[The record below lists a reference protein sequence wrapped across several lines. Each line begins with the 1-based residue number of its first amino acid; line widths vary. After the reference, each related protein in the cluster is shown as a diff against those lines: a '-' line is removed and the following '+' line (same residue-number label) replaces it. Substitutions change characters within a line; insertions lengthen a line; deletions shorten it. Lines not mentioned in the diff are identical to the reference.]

1 MLDKISIPL
10 FLLMLSALSIVITLI
25 YVLRTKGRSQLKT
38 IFCVDLICVLVIC
51 LGVIFQD
58 ILSKYLSKY
67 FSWNPWNF
75 ENFIYIGTCFL
86 PVAIFFT
93 GLIFAKTKIT
103 FKKKYLLFFIVP
115 ALSLIV
121 LWTNDYHHLFYKIY
135 SYLYLSDCK
144 VGPYMII
151 HNIYSYT
158 LLFLGVI
165 QMVNVASKNSG
176 FFSKQTLLIVV
187 GISIP
192 LITNILGTLKI
203 ISMTVY
209 ITPISFAF
217 TMLFFA
223 LSIFK
228 FKFLGVAPVALQT
241 IVNRISDSY
250 LVLNENLLI
259 TDFNSTFLKT
269 FNLSASDIREENIL
283 EFLSTHK
290 QYDMNL
296 PKLENSLNR
305 VKHSSETIVF
315 EQHFKKINKYF
326 TVEINNIL
334 VKGNSLGILMLFKD
348 ITQHKLDMQAL
359 KDNQDILI
367 ERERLASLG
376 QLIGGIAH
384 NLKSPIMSIS
394 GATEG
399 LTDLIK
405 EYEESIVDKDVTI
418 DDHLAI
424 ANDMRDW
431 ISKIKSYLEYMSDI
445 ITAVKGQAVALSE
458 NTVDSFTVEE
468 LTKRVDILMN
478 HELKKALITLNLD
491 LKVPTSLMIHGNIN
505 GLVQVINNMISN
517 AIQAYKGKEGQT
529 IDLIITQEKNDVIVS
544 VRDYAGGL
552 PKEVQEKLFKEMITT
567 KGKDGTGIGLFMSY
581 SNIRAHFNGD
591 ITYSTEEGK
600 GTIFNIILPQ

>member
-10 FLLMLSALSIVITLI
+10 FLLILSALSIVITLI

-58 ILSKYLSKY
+58 ILSKN
-67 FSWNPWNF
+67 FNWNPWNF
-75 ENFIYIGTCFL
+75 EKFIYIGTCFL

-269 FNLSASDIREENIL
+269 FNLSASDIREKYIL

-468 LTKRVDILMN
+468 LTKRVDILMK

>member
-10 FLLMLSALSIVITLI
+10 FLLILSALSIVITLI

-58 ILSKYLSKY
+58 ILSKN
-67 FSWNPWNF
+67 FNWNPWNF
-75 ENFIYIGTCFL
+75 EKFIYIGTCFL

-158 LLFLGVI
+158 LLFLGVT

-269 FNLSASDIREENIL
+269 FNLSASDIREKNIL

-468 LTKRVDILMN
+468 LTKRVDILMK

>member
-38 IFCVDLICVLVIC
+38 FFCVDLICVLVIC
-51 LGVIFQD
+51 LGVMFQD
-58 ILSKYLSKY
+58 ILSKN
-67 FSWNPWNF
+67 FNWDPWNF
-75 ENFIYIGTCFL
+75 EKFIYIGTCFL

-103 FKKKYLLFFIVP
+103 FKKRYLLFFIVP

-121 LWTNDYHHLFYKIY
+121 LWTNDYHHLFYKHY
-135 SYLYLSDCK
+135 SININEGVPGS
-144 VGPYMII
+144 YMIV
-151 HNIYSYT
+151 HNIYSYS
-158 LLFLGVI
+158 LLLLGVF
-165 QMVNVASKNSG
+165 QMIKATSKNSG
-176 FFSKQTLLIVV
+176 FFSKQSLLLIL

-192 LITNILGTLKI
+192 LVTNILGTFQILP
-203 ISMTVY
+203 MTVY
-209 ITPISFAF
+209 ITPISFAL
-217 TMLFFA
+217 TMICFA
-223 LSIFK
+223 FAIFK
-228 FKFLGVAPVALQT
+228 FQFLGIAPIAVQIIA
-241 IVNRISDSY
+241 NRISDSY
-250 LVLNENLLI
+250 LVLDDYLVMS
-259 TDFNSTFLKT
+259 DFNETFLKT
-269 FNLSASDIREENIL
+269 FRLHDYDIRGKDIFTFFKE
-283 EFLSTHK
+283 HK
-290 QYDMNL
+290 KYKVNVKRFQNAIQKAMASN
-296 PKLENSLNR
+296 ETVSFEIHIESLD
-305 VKHSSETIVF
+305 
-315 EQHFKKINKYF
+315 KYF
-326 TVEINNIL
+326 TIEISTLYNNDIF
-334 VKGNSLGILMLFKD
+334 LGTLLLFKD

-424 ANDMRDW
+424 ANDMKDW

-468 LTKRVDILMN
+468 LTKRVDILMK

-529 IDLIITQEKNDVIVS
+529 IDLIIAQEKNDVIVS

>member
-1 MLDKISIPL
+1 MLDKISILL
-10 FLLMLSALSIVITLI
+10 FLLILSALSIVITLI

-58 ILSKYLSKY
+58 ILSKN
-67 FSWNPWNF
+67 FNWNPWNF
-75 ENFIYIGTCFL
+75 EKFIYIGTCFL

-103 FKKKYLLFFIVP
+103 FKKRYLLFFIVP

-468 LTKRVDILMN
+468 LTKRVDILMK

>member
-58 ILSKYLSKY
+58 ILSKY

-223 LSIFK
+223 FSIFK
-228 FKFLGVAPVALQT
+228 FNFLGVAPVALQT

-250 LVLNENLLI
+250 LVLNEDLLI

-399 LTDLIK
+399 LIDLIK

-424 ANDMRDW
+424 ASDMKDW

-468 LTKRVDILMN
+468 LTKRVDILMK

>member
-58 ILSKYLSKY
+58 ILSKY

-259 TDFNSTFLKT
+259 TDFNSTFLKA

-468 LTKRVDILMN
+468 LTKRVDILMK

>member
-1 MLDKISIPL
+1 MLLTNLPTFFALIISDI
-10 FLLMLSALSIVITLI
+10 MCITLFTLTFRKI
-25 YVLRTKGRSQLKT
+25 YKNHLR
-38 IFCVDLICVLVIC
+38 
-51 LGVIFQD
+51 
-58 ILSKYLSKY
+58 
-67 FSWNPWNF
+67 
-75 ENFIYIGTCFL
+75 TCFL
-86 PVAIFFT
+86 LLNGSMIICCT
-93 GLIFAKTKIT
+93 GLILQCCLSKPLNINPIYFDYFVYIGNVILPLAFFMTGLAFNQNNIK
-103 FKKKYLLFFIVP
+103 FKKVYLLFFIIPIV
-115 ALSLIV
+115 SLLA
-121 LWTNDYHHLFYKIY
+121 LWTNNYHHLFYKKY
-135 SYLYLSDCK
+135 SVNLSTNEYGILFIPFELHTLGLCLA
-144 VGPYMII
+144 GII
-151 HNIYSYT
+151 LILKKS
-158 LLFLGVI
+158 I
-165 QMVNVASKNSG
+165 QKSG
-176 FFSKQTLLIVV
+176 FFSRQALLIVLAAL
-187 GISIP
+187 IP
-192 LITNILGTLKI
+192 IVQNILSITKVFSASI
-203 ISMTVY
+203 Y
-209 ITPISFAF
+209 ITPICFNI
-217 TMLFFA
+217 TILLFYLA
-223 LSIFK
+223 IFK
-228 FKFLGVAPVALQT
+228 FNFLGSIAITMQKIVDKISDGFFVVNLDYTITSFNKTFLDMFNISAKELNDVNLFDLIKEKKPFPIKESVLKETLNKVTSSDKTFHFRKDFKKKNKNFIIELNNIRDNNHKFLG
-241 IVNRISDSY
+241 I
-250 LVLNENLLI
+250 LI
-259 TDFNSTFLKT
+259 
-269 FNLSASDIREENIL
+269 
-283 EFLSTHK
+283 
-290 QYDMNL
+290 
-296 PKLENSLNR
+296 
-305 VKHSSETIVF
+305 
-315 EQHFKKINKYF
+315 
-326 TVEINNIL
+326 
-334 VKGNSLGILMLFKD
+334 LFKD
-348 ITQHKLDMQAL
+348 ITQHVLDMQAL

-384 NLKSPIMSIS
+384 NIKTPIMSIS

-399 LTDLIK
+399 LIHLIK

-424 ANDMRDW
+424 ASDMKDW

-468 LTKRVDILMN
+468 LTKRVDILMK

>member
-1 MLDKISIPL
+1 MLLTNLPTFFALIISDI
-10 FLLMLSALSIVITLI
+10 MCITLFTLTFRKI
-25 YVLRTKGRSQLKT
+25 YKNHLR
-38 IFCVDLICVLVIC
+38 
-51 LGVIFQD
+51 
-58 ILSKYLSKY
+58 
-67 FSWNPWNF
+67 
-75 ENFIYIGTCFL
+75 TCFL
-86 PVAIFFT
+86 LLNGSMIICCT
-93 GLIFAKTKIT
+93 GLILQCCLSKPLNINPIYFDYFVYIGNVILPLAFFMTGLAFNQNNIK
-103 FKKKYLLFFIVP
+103 FKKVYLLFFIIPIV
-115 ALSLIV
+115 SLLA
-121 LWTNDYHHLFYKIY
+121 LWTNNYHHLFYKKY
-135 SYLYLSDCK
+135 SVNLSTNEYGILFIPFELHALGLCLA
-144 VGPYMII
+144 GII
-151 HNIYSYT
+151 LILKKS
-158 LLFLGVI
+158 I
-165 QMVNVASKNSG
+165 QKSG
-176 FFSKQTLLIVV
+176 FFSRQALLIVLAAL
-187 GISIP
+187 IP
-192 LITNILGTLKI
+192 IVQNILSITKVFSASI
-203 ISMTVY
+203 Y
-209 ITPISFAF
+209 ITPICFNI
-217 TMLFFA
+217 TILLFYLA
-223 LSIFK
+223 IFK
-228 FKFLGVAPVALQT
+228 FNFLGSIAITMQKIVDKISDGFFVVNLDYTITSFNKTFLDMFNISAKELNDVNLFDLIKEKKPFPIKESVLKETLNKVTSSDKTFHFRKDFKKKNKNFIIELNNIRDNNHKFLG
-241 IVNRISDSY
+241 I
-250 LVLNENLLI
+250 LI
-259 TDFNSTFLKT
+259 
-269 FNLSASDIREENIL
+269 
-283 EFLSTHK
+283 
-290 QYDMNL
+290 
-296 PKLENSLNR
+296 
-305 VKHSSETIVF
+305 
-315 EQHFKKINKYF
+315 
-326 TVEINNIL
+326 
-334 VKGNSLGILMLFKD
+334 LFKD
-348 ITQHKLDMQAL
+348 ITQHVLDMQAL

-399 LTDLIK
+399 LIDLIK

-424 ANDMRDW
+424 ASDMKDW

-468 LTKRVDILMN
+468 LTKRVDILMK

>member
-10 FLLMLSALSIVITLI
+10 FLLILSALSIVITLI

-58 ILSKYLSKY
+58 ILSKN
-67 FSWNPWNF
+67 FNWNPWNF
-75 ENFIYIGTCFL
+75 EKFIYIGTCFL

-151 HNIYSYT
+151 HNNYSYT

-269 FNLSASDIREENIL
+269 FNLSASDIREKNIL

-424 ANDMRDW
+424 ANDMKDW

-468 LTKRVDILMN
+468 LTKRVDILMK

>member
-58 ILSKYLSKY
+58 ILSKY

-445 ITAVKGQAVALSE
+445 ITAVKGQAVTLSE

-468 LTKRVDILMN
+468 LTKRVDILMK

>member
-1 MLDKISIPL
+1 MLEILTLPFCMLLISFIMIL
-10 FLLMLSALSIVITLI
+10 FLLL
-25 YVLRTKGRSQLKT
+25 YVLHTKNRNQLKIVFT
-38 IFCVDLICVLVIC
+38 LDLICVFIICFGVIVQVIC
-51 LGVIFQD
+51 NKLFNVPAIF
-58 ILSKYLSKY
+58 
-67 FSWNPWNF
+67 F

-86 PVAIFFT
+86 PVCVYFT
-93 GLIFAKTKIT
+93 GLILENTKLKLNK
-103 FKKKYLLFFIVP
+103 FHLLLLIVP
-115 ALSLIV
+115 LLTLIV
-121 LWTNDYHHLFYKIY
+121 LWTNNIHHLFYTHYSININECEYGSYKSIHDIY
-135 SYLYLSDCK
+135 TYLMLLI
-144 VGPYMII
+144 GII
-151 HNIYSYT
+151 HIIKT
-158 LLFLGVI
+158 T
-165 QMVNVASKNSG
+165 SKSSG

-203 ISMTVY
+203 IPMTVY

-223 LSIFK
+223 FSIFK
-228 FKFLGVAPVALQT
+228 FNFLGVAPVALQT

-250 LVLNENLLI
+250 LVLNEDLLI

-399 LTDLIK
+399 LIDLIK

-424 ANDMRDW
+424 ANDMKDW

-468 LTKRVDILMN
+468 LTKRVDILMK

-517 AIQAYKGKEGQT
+517 AIQVYKGKEGQT

>member
-38 IFCVDLICVLVIC
+38 FFCVDLICVLVIC

-58 ILSKYLSKY
+58 ILSKN
-67 FSWNPWNF
+67 FNWDPWNF
-75 ENFIYIGTCFL
+75 EKFIYIGTCFL

-103 FKKKYLLFFIVP
+103 FKKRYLLFFIVP

-121 LWTNDYHHLFYKIY
+121 LWTNDYHHLFYKHY
-135 SYLYLSDCK
+135 SININEGVPGS
-144 VGPYMII
+144 YMIV
-151 HNIYSYT
+151 HNIYSYS
-158 LLFLGVI
+158 LLLLGVF
-165 QMVNVASKNSG
+165 QMIKATSKNSG
-176 FFSKQTLLIVV
+176 FFSKQSLLLIL

-192 LITNILGTLKI
+192 LVTNILGTFKI
-203 ISMTVY
+203 LSMTVY
-209 ITPISFAF
+209 ITPISFAL
-217 TMLFFA
+217 TMICFA
-223 LSIFK
+223 FAIFK
-228 FKFLGVAPVALQT
+228 FQFLGIAPIAVQIIA
-241 IVNRISDSY
+241 NRISDSY
-250 LVLNENLLI
+250 LVLDDYLVMS
-259 TDFNSTFLKT
+259 DFNETFLKT
-269 FNLSASDIREENIL
+269 FRLHDYDIRGKDIFTFFKE
-283 EFLSTHK
+283 HK
-290 QYDMNL
+290 KYKVNVKRFQNAIQKAMASN
-296 PKLENSLNR
+296 ETVSFEIHIESLD
-305 VKHSSETIVF
+305 
-315 EQHFKKINKYF
+315 KYF
-326 TVEINNIL
+326 TIEISTLYNNDIF
-334 VKGNSLGILMLFKD
+334 LGTLLLFKD

-424 ANDMRDW
+424 ANDMKDW

-468 LTKRVDILMN
+468 LTKRVDILMK

-529 IDLIITQEKNDVIVS
+529 IDLIIAQEKNDVIVS

>member
-1 MLDKISIPL
+1 MNLILVLIWTTALLCQKL
-10 FLLMLSALSIVITLI
+10 FVKKFNI
-25 YVLRTKGRSQLKT
+25 
-38 IFCVDLICVLVIC
+38 DPICFDYIA
-51 LGVIFQD
+51 
-58 ILSKYLSKY
+58 
-67 FSWNPWNF
+67 
-75 ENFIYIGTCFL
+75 YIGICFL
-86 PVAIFFT
+86 PISIFLT
-93 GLIFAKTKIT
+93 GKVFCNTKIT
-103 FKKKYLLFFIVP
+103 FSKKYALLLIVP
-115 ALSLIV
+115 IISLII
-121 LWTNDYHHLFYKIY
+121 LWTNNIHHLFYKY
-135 SYLYLSDCK
+135 YSTNLNDCVSGSYLI
-144 VGPYMII
+144 V
-151 HNIYSYT
+151 HNIYSYSI
-158 LLFLGVI
+158 LLVGIIYILK
-165 QMVNVASKNSG
+165 AARRSSG
-176 FFSKQTLLIVV
+176 FFSKQSVLILLGVSVPIV
-187 GISIP
+187 
-192 LITNILGTLKI
+192 TNILGTFKI
-203 ISMTVY
+203 VPMTIY
-209 ITPISFAF
+209 ATPISFTIA
-217 TMLFFA
+217 LLCFA
-223 LSIFK
+223 IAIFK
-228 FKFLGVAPVALQT
+228 FKFLGVAPIALQI
-241 IVNRISDSY
+241 IVNKISDSY
-250 LVLNENLLI
+250 LVLNDDMTI
-259 TDFNSTFLKT
+259 VDFNTTFLNT
-269 FNLSASDIREENIL
+269 FKLKNENIREQDIS
-283 EFLSTHK
+283 EFVQNHQ
-290 QYDMNL
+290 QYKFN
-296 PKLENSLNR
+296 
-305 VKHSSETIVF
+305 V
-315 EQHFKKINKYF
+315 KKIEKAVDKVLTTRETVTLEEHIESLDKYF

-424 ANDMRDW
+424 ANDMKDW

-468 LTKRVDILMN
+468 LTKRVDILMK

>member
-10 FLLMLSALSIVITLI
+10 FLLMLSTLSIVITLI

-58 ILSKYLSKY
+58 ILSKY

-135 SYLYLSDCK
+135 SHLYLSDCK

-151 HNIYSYT
+151 HNIYSYI

-217 TMLFFA
+217 TMLFFT

-269 FNLSASDIREENIL
+269 FNLSASDIRKENIL

-468 LTKRVDILMN
+468 LTKRVDILMK

>member
-58 ILSKYLSKY
+58 ILSKN
-67 FSWNPWNF
+67 FNWNPWNF
-75 ENFIYIGTCFL
+75 EKFIYIGTCFL
-86 PVAIFFT
+86 PVTIFFT

-103 FKKKYLLFFIVP
+103 LKKRYLLFFIVP
-115 ALSLIV
+115 ILSLIV
-121 LWTNDYHHLFYKIY
+121 LWTNDYHHLFYKHY
-135 SYLYLSDCK
+135 SININEGVPGS
-144 VGPYMII
+144 YMIV
-151 HNIYSYT
+151 HNIYSYS
-158 LLFLGVI
+158 LLLLGVF
-165 QMVNVASKNSG
+165 QMIKATSKNSG
-176 FFSKQTLLIVV
+176 FFSKQSLLLIL
-187 GISIP
+187 GIDIP
-192 LITNILGTLKI
+192 LITNILGTFKI
-203 ISMTVY
+203 IPMTVY
-209 ITPISFAF
+209 ITPISFAL
-217 TMLFFA
+217 TMICFA
-223 LSIFK
+223 LAIFK
-228 FKFLGVAPVALQT
+228 FQFLGIAPIAVQIIA
-241 IVNRISDSY
+241 NRISDSY
-250 LVLNENLLI
+250 LVLDDYLI
-259 TDFNSTFLKT
+259 MSDFNETFLKT
-269 FNLSASDIREENIL
+269 FRLHDYDIRGKDIFTFFEE
-283 EFLSTHK
+283 HK
-290 QYDMNL
+290 KYKVN
-296 PKLENSLNR
+296 
-305 VKHSSETIVF
+305 VKRFQNAIQKALASNETISF
-315 EQHFKKINKYF
+315 EIHIESLDKYF
-326 TVEINNIL
+326 TIEISALYNNDIF
-334 VKGNSLGILMLFKD
+334 LGTLLLFKD

-405 EYEESIVDKDVTI
+405 EYEESIVNKDVTI

-424 ANDMRDW
+424 ANDMKDW

-468 LTKRVDILMN
+468 LTKRVDILMK

-529 IDLIITQEKNDVIVS
+529 IDLIIAQEKNDVIVS

>member
-58 ILSKYLSKY
+58 ILSKY

-217 TMLFFA
+217 TMLFFT

-259 TDFNSTFLKT
+259 TDFNSIFLKT

-468 LTKRVDILMN
+468 LTKRVDILMK

>member
-10 FLLMLSALSIVITLI
+10 FLLMLSTLSIVITLI

-58 ILSKYLSKY
+58 ILSKY
-67 FSWNPWNF
+67 NPWNF

-468 LTKRVDILMN
+468 LTKRVDILMK

-581 SNIRAHFNGD
+581 SNIRAHFNGN

>member
-10 FLLMLSALSIVITLI
+10 FLLILSALSIVITLI

-38 IFCVDLICVLVIC
+38 IFCVDLICVLVIG

-58 ILSKYLSKY
+58 ILSKN
-67 FSWNPWNF
+67 FNWNPWNF
-75 ENFIYIGTCFL
+75 EKFIYIGTCFL

-103 FKKKYLLFFIVP
+103 FKKRYLLFFIVP

-121 LWTNDYHHLFYKIY
+121 LWTNDYHHLFYKTY
-135 SYLYLSDCK
+135 SYLYLSDCE

-158 LLFLGVI
+158 LLLLGVL
-165 QMVNVASKNSG
+165 QMIKATSKNSG
-176 FFSKQTLLIVV
+176 FFSKQSLLIVV

-269 FNLSASDIREENIL
+269 FNLSASDIREKNIL

-399 LTDLIK
+399 LIDLIK

-424 ANDMRDW
+424 ASDMKDW

-468 LTKRVDILMN
+468 LTKRVDILMK

>member
-10 FLLMLSALSIVITLI
+10 FLLMLSTLSIVITLI

-38 IFCVDLICVLVIC
+38 FFCVDLICVLVIC

-58 ILSKYLSKY
+58 ILSKN
-67 FSWNPWNF
+67 FNWDPWNF
-75 ENFIYIGTCFL
+75 EKFIYIGTCFL

-103 FKKKYLLFFIVP
+103 FKKRYLLFFIVP

-269 FNLSASDIREENIL
+269 FNLSASDIREKNIL
-283 EFLSTHK
+283 EFLNTHK

-394 GATEG
+394 GATDG

-468 LTKRVDILMN
+468 LTKRVDILMK

-505 GLVQVINNMISN
+505 GLVQVINNIISN

>member
-10 FLLMLSALSIVITLI
+10 FLLILSALSIVITLI

-58 ILSKYLSKY
+58 ILSKN
-67 FSWNPWNF
+67 FNWNPWNF
-75 ENFIYIGTCFL
+75 EKFIYIGTCFL
-86 PVAIFFT
+86 PVAIYFT

-103 FKKKYLLFFIVP
+103 FKKRYLLFFIVP
-115 ALSLIV
+115 ISSLIV
-121 LWTNDYHHLFYKIY
+121 LWTNDYHHLFYKHY
-135 SYLYLSDCK
+135 SININEGVPGS
-144 VGPYMII
+144 YMIV
-151 HNIYSYT
+151 HNIYSYS
-158 LLFLGVI
+158 LLLLGVF
-165 QMVNVASKNSG
+165 QMIKATSKNSG
-176 FFSKQTLLIVV
+176 FFSKQSLLLIL

-192 LITNILGTLKI
+192 LVTNILGTFKI
-203 ISMTVY
+203 LSMTVY
-209 ITPISFAF
+209 ITPISFALTMICF
-217 TMLFFA
+217 TFA
-223 LSIFK
+223 IFK
-228 FKFLGVAPVALQT
+228 FQFLGIAPIAVQIIA
-241 IVNRISDSY
+241 NRISDSY
-250 LVLNENLLI
+250 LVLDDYLVMS
-259 TDFNSTFLKT
+259 DFNETFLKT
-269 FNLSASDIREENIL
+269 FRLHDYDIRGKDIFTFFKE
-283 EFLSTHK
+283 HK
-290 QYDMNL
+290 KYKVNVKRFQNAIQKAMASN
-296 PKLENSLNR
+296 ETVSFEIHIESLD
-305 VKHSSETIVF
+305 
-315 EQHFKKINKYF
+315 KYF
-326 TVEINNIL
+326 TIEFSTLYNNDIF
-334 VKGNSLGILMLFKD
+334 LGTLLLFKD

-424 ANDMRDW
+424 ANDMKDW

-468 LTKRVDILMN
+468 LTKRVDILMK

-600 GTIFNIILPQ
+600 GTIFNIILHQ

>member
-10 FLLMLSALSIVITLI
+10 FLLILSALSIVITLI

-58 ILSKYLSKY
+58 ILSKN
-67 FSWNPWNF
+67 FNWNPWNF
-75 ENFIYIGTCFL
+75 EKFIYIGTCFL

-209 ITPISFAF
+209 TTPISFAF

-269 FNLSASDIREENIL
+269 FNLSASDIREKNIL

-468 LTKRVDILMN
+468 LTKRVDILMK

>member
-10 FLLMLSALSIVITLI
+10 FLLILSALSIVITLI

-58 ILSKYLSKY
+58 ILSKN
-67 FSWNPWNF
+67 FNWNPWNF
-75 ENFIYIGTCFL
+75 EKFIYIGTCFL

-93 GLIFAKTKIT
+93 GLIFAKTKNT

-176 FFSKQTLLIVV
+176 FFSTQTLLIVV

-269 FNLSASDIREENIL
+269 FNLSASDIREKNIL

-468 LTKRVDILMN
+468 LTKRVDILMK

>member
-38 IFCVDLICVLVIC
+38 FFCVDLICVLVIC

-58 ILSKYLSKY
+58 ILSKN
-67 FSWNPWNF
+67 FNWVPWNF
-75 ENFIYIGTCFL
+75 EKFIYIGTCFL

-103 FKKKYLLFFIVP
+103 FKKRYLLFFIVP

-121 LWTNDYHHLFYKIY
+121 LWTNDYHHLFYKHY
-135 SYLYLSDCK
+135 SININEGVPGS
-144 VGPYMII
+144 YMIV
-151 HNIYSYT
+151 HNIYSYS
-158 LLFLGVI
+158 LLLLGVF
-165 QMVNVASKNSG
+165 QMIKATSKNSG
-176 FFSKQTLLIVV
+176 FFSKQSLLLIL

-192 LITNILGTLKI
+192 LVTNILGTFKI
-203 ISMTVY
+203 LSMTVY
-209 ITPISFAF
+209 ITPISFAL
-217 TMLFFA
+217 TMICFA
-223 LSIFK
+223 FAIFK
-228 FKFLGVAPVALQT
+228 FQFLGIAPIAVQIIA
-241 IVNRISDSY
+241 NRISDSY
-250 LVLNENLLI
+250 LVLDDYLVMS
-259 TDFNSTFLKT
+259 DFNETFLKT
-269 FNLSASDIREENIL
+269 FRLHDYDIRGKDIFTFFKE
-283 EFLSTHK
+283 HK
-290 QYDMNL
+290 KYKVNVKRFQNAIQKAMASN
-296 PKLENSLNR
+296 ETVSFEIHIESLD
-305 VKHSSETIVF
+305 
-315 EQHFKKINKYF
+315 KYF
-326 TVEINNIL
+326 TIEISTLYNNDIF
-334 VKGNSLGILMLFKD
+334 LGTLLLFKD

-424 ANDMRDW
+424 ANDMKDW

-468 LTKRVDILMN
+468 LTKRVDILMK

>member
-10 FLLMLSALSIVITLI
+10 FLLILSALSIVITLI

-58 ILSKYLSKY
+58 ILSKN
-67 FSWNPWNF
+67 FNWNPWNF
-75 ENFIYIGTCFL
+75 EKFIYIGTCFL

-269 FNLSASDIREENIL
+269 FNLSASDIREKNIL

-367 ERERLASLG
+367 ERERLVSLG

-399 LTDLIK
+399 LIDLIK

-424 ANDMRDW
+424 ANNMKDW

-468 LTKRVDILMN
+468 LTKRVDILMK

>member
-10 FLLMLSALSIVITLI
+10 FLLILSALSIVITLI

-58 ILSKYLSKY
+58 ILSKN
-67 FSWNPWNF
+67 FNWNPWNF
-75 ENFIYIGTCFL
+75 EKFIYIGTCFL

-269 FNLSASDIREENIL
+269 FNLSASDIREKNIL

-468 LTKRVDILMN
+468 LTKRVDILMK

-505 GLVQVINNMISN
+505 SLVQVINNMISN

>member
-10 FLLMLSALSIVITLI
+10 FLLILSALSIVITLI

-38 IFCVDLICVLVIC
+38 IFCVDLICVLLIC

-58 ILSKYLSKY
+58 ILSKN
-67 FSWNPWNF
+67 FNWNPWNF
-75 ENFIYIGTCFL
+75 EKFIYIGTCFL

-269 FNLSASDIREENIL
+269 FNLSASDIREKNIL

-468 LTKRVDILMN
+468 LTKRVDILMK

>member
-38 IFCVDLICVLVIC
+38 IFCVDLICVLLIC

-58 ILSKYLSKY
+58 ILSKY

-468 LTKRVDILMN
+468 LTKRVDILMK

>member
-10 FLLMLSALSIVITLI
+10 FLLMLSTLSIVITLI

-58 ILSKYLSKY
+58 ILSKY

-223 LSIFK
+223 ISIFK
-228 FKFLGVAPVALQT
+228 FKFLGVTPVALQT

-424 ANDMRDW
+424 ANDMKDW

-458 NTVDSFTVEE
+458 NAVDSFTVEE
-468 LTKRVDILMN
+468 LTKRVDILMK

>member
-25 YVLRTKGRSQLKT
+25 YVLGTKGRSQLKT

-58 ILSKYLSKY
+58 ILSKN
-67 FSWNPWNF
+67 FNWNPWNF
-75 ENFIYIGTCFL
+75 EKFIYIGTCFL
-86 PVAIFFT
+86 PVTIFFT

-103 FKKKYLLFFIVP
+103 LKKRYLLFFIVP
-115 ALSLIV
+115 ILSLIV
-121 LWTNDYHHLFYKIY
+121 LWTNDYHHLFYKHY
-135 SYLYLSDCK
+135 SININEGVPGS
-144 VGPYMII
+144 YMIV
-151 HNIYSYT
+151 HNIYSYS
-158 LLFLGVI
+158 LLLLGVF
-165 QMVNVASKNSG
+165 QMIKATSKNSG
-176 FFSKQTLLIVV
+176 FFSKQSLLLIL
-187 GISIP
+187 GIDIP
-192 LITNILGTLKI
+192 LITNILGTFKI
-203 ISMTVY
+203 IPMTVY
-209 ITPISFAF
+209 ITPISFAL
-217 TMLFFA
+217 TMICFA
-223 LSIFK
+223 LAIFK
-228 FKFLGVAPVALQT
+228 FQFLGIAPIAVQIIA
-241 IVNRISDSY
+241 NRISDSY
-250 LVLNENLLI
+250 LVLDDYLI
-259 TDFNSTFLKT
+259 MSDFNETFLKT
-269 FNLSASDIREENIL
+269 FRLHDYDIRGKDIFTFFEE
-283 EFLSTHK
+283 HK
-290 QYDMNL
+290 KYKVN
-296 PKLENSLNR
+296 
-305 VKHSSETIVF
+305 VKRFQNAIQKALASNETISF
-315 EQHFKKINKYF
+315 EIHIESLDKYF
-326 TVEINNIL
+326 TIEISALYNNDIF
-334 VKGNSLGILMLFKD
+334 LGTLLLFKD

-424 ANDMRDW
+424 ANDMKDW

-468 LTKRVDILMN
+468 LTKRVDILMK

-529 IDLIITQEKNDVIVS
+529 IDLIIAQEKNDVIVS

-567 KGKDGTGIGLFMSY
+567 KGKDGAGIGLFMSY

>member
-10 FLLMLSALSIVITLI
+10 FLLILSALSIVITLI

-58 ILSKYLSKY
+58 ILSKN
-67 FSWNPWNF
+67 FNWNPWNF
-75 ENFIYIGTCFL
+75 EKFIYIGTCFL

-269 FNLSASDIREENIL
+269 FNLSASDIREKNIL

-384 NLKSPIMSIS
+384 NLKPPIMSIS

-399 LTDLIK
+399 LIDLIK

-424 ANDMRDW
+424 ANDMKDW

-468 LTKRVDILMN
+468 LTKRVDILMK

>member
-58 ILSKYLSKY
+58 ILSKY

-269 FNLSASDIREENIL
+269 FNLSASDIREKNIL

-399 LTDLIK
+399 LIDLIK

-424 ANDMRDW
+424 ASDMKDW

-445 ITAVKGQAVALSE
+445 ITAVKGQAVALFE

-468 LTKRVDILMN
+468 LTKRVDILMK

-505 GLVQVINNMISN
+505 GLVQIINNMISN

>member
-10 FLLMLSALSIVITLI
+10 FLLMLSTLSIVITLI

-58 ILSKYLSKY
+58 ILSKY

-121 LWTNDYHHLFYKIY
+121 LCTNDYHHLFYKIY

-468 LTKRVDILMN
+468 LTKRVDILMK

>member
-1 MLDKISIPL
+1 MNLILVLIWTTALLCQKL
-10 FLLMLSALSIVITLI
+10 FVKKFNI
-25 YVLRTKGRSQLKT
+25 
-38 IFCVDLICVLVIC
+38 DPICFDYIA
-51 LGVIFQD
+51 
-58 ILSKYLSKY
+58 
-67 FSWNPWNF
+67 
-75 ENFIYIGTCFL
+75 YIGICFL
-86 PVAIFFT
+86 PISIFLT
-93 GLIFAKTKIT
+93 GKVFCNTKIT
-103 FKKKYLLFFIVP
+103 FSKKYALLLIVP
-115 ALSLIV
+115 IISLII
-121 LWTNDYHHLFYKIY
+121 LWTNNIHHLFYKY
-135 SYLYLSDCK
+135 YSTNLNDCVSGSYLI
-144 VGPYMII
+144 V
-151 HNIYSYT
+151 HNIYSYSI
-158 LLFLGVI
+158 LLVGIIYILK
-165 QMVNVASKNSG
+165 AARRSSG
-176 FFSKQTLLIVV
+176 FFSKQSVLILLGVSVPIV
-187 GISIP
+187 
-192 LITNILGTLKI
+192 TNILGTFKI
-203 ISMTVY
+203 VPMTIY
-209 ITPISFAF
+209 TTPISFTIA
-217 TMLFFA
+217 LLCFA
-223 LSIFK
+223 IAIFK
-228 FKFLGVAPVALQT
+228 FKFLGVAPIALQI
-241 IVNRISDSY
+241 IVNKISDSY
-250 LVLNENLLI
+250 LVLNDDMTI
-259 TDFNSTFLKT
+259 VDFNTTFLNT
-269 FNLSASDIREENIL
+269 FKLKNENIREQDIS
-283 EFLSTHK
+283 EFVQNHQ
-290 QYDMNL
+290 QYKFN
-296 PKLENSLNR
+296 
-305 VKHSSETIVF
+305 V
-315 EQHFKKINKYF
+315 KKIEKAVDKVLTTRETVTLEEHIESLDKYF

-424 ANDMRDW
+424 ANDMKDW

-468 LTKRVDILMN
+468 LTKRVDILMK

>member
-10 FLLMLSALSIVITLI
+10 FLLILSALSIVITLI
-25 YVLRTKGRSQLKT
+25 YVLRAKGRSQLKT

-51 LGVIFQD
+51 LCVIFQD
-58 ILSKYLSKY
+58 ILSKN
-67 FSWNPWNF
+67 FNWNPWNF
-75 ENFIYIGTCFL
+75 EKFIYIGTCFL

-176 FFSKQTLLIVV
+176 FFSKQTLLIVA

-269 FNLSASDIREENIL
+269 FNLSASDIREKNIL

-468 LTKRVDILMN
+468 LTKRVDILMK

>member
-58 ILSKYLSKY
+58 ILSKY

-86 PVAIFFT
+86 PFAIFFT

-103 FKKKYLLFFIVP
+103 FKKKYLLFLIVP

-468 LTKRVDILMN
+468 LTKRVDILMK

>member
-10 FLLMLSALSIVITLI
+10 FLLILSALSIVITLI

-58 ILSKYLSKY
+58 ILSKN
-67 FSWNPWNF
+67 FNWNPWNF
-75 ENFIYIGTCFL
+75 EKFIYIGTCFL

-93 GLIFAKTKIT
+93 GLIFAKTNIT

-217 TMLFFA
+217 TMLFFT

-269 FNLSASDIREENIL
+269 FNLSASDIREKNIL

-445 ITAVKGQAVALSE
+445 ITAIKGQAVALSE

-468 LTKRVDILMN
+468 LTKRVDILMK

>member
-38 IFCVDLICVLVIC
+38 FFCVDLICVLVIC

-58 ILSKYLSKY
+58 ILSKN
-67 FSWNPWNF
+67 FNWDPWNF
-75 ENFIYIGTCFL
+75 EKFIYIGTCFL

-103 FKKKYLLFFIVP
+103 FKKRYLLFFIVP

-121 LWTNDYHHLFYKIY
+121 LWTNDYHHLFYKHY
-135 SYLYLSDCK
+135 SININEGVPGS
-144 VGPYMII
+144 YMIV
-151 HNIYSYT
+151 HNIYSYS
-158 LLFLGVI
+158 LLLLGVF
-165 QMVNVASKNSG
+165 QMIKATSKNSG
-176 FFSKQTLLIVV
+176 FFSKQSLLLIL

-192 LITNILGTLKI
+192 LVTNILGTFKI
-203 ISMTVY
+203 LSMTVY
-209 ITPISFAF
+209 ITPISFAL
-217 TMLFFA
+217 TMICFA
-223 LSIFK
+223 FAIFK
-228 FKFLGVAPVALQT
+228 FQFLGIAPIAVQIIA
-241 IVNRISDSY
+241 NRISDSY
-250 LVLNENLLI
+250 LVLDDYLVMS
-259 TDFNSTFLKT
+259 DFNETFLKT
-269 FNLSASDIREENIL
+269 FRLHDYDIRGKDIFTFFKE
-283 EFLSTHK
+283 HK
-290 QYDMNL
+290 KYKVNVKRFQNAIQKAMASN
-296 PKLENSLNR
+296 ETVSFEIHIESLD
-305 VKHSSETIVF
+305 
-315 EQHFKKINKYF
+315 KYF
-326 TVEINNIL
+326 TIEISTLYNNDIF
-334 VKGNSLGILMLFKD
+334 LGTLLLFKD

-399 LTDLIK
+399 LIDLIK

-424 ANDMRDW
+424 ANDMKDW

-468 LTKRVDILMN
+468 LTKRVDILMK